1 MKEKSFNKEHLILDH
16 PFPVSLENTKKIIFQ
31 MQNCICQIFKN
42 GLNGTGFFC
51 KIPFNNN
58 YLPVLITNNHILK
71 EEDIDNNKNIELSF
85 LGEMK
90 KINKKIIINDS
101 RKKYTNPD
109 IDISIIEMKP
119 EDGIKDYLEID
130 DDDTNNE
137 FLESEYKNKSVYIVH
152 YPKGELS
159 VSYGVIKDIIDEK
172 RINHLCSTEEGS
184 SGSPILS
191 LKTLKII
198 GIHCGGF
205 DNSKFNSGIFI
216 RYAIKEFIENN
227 FKAYGETKII
237 LNNNRINQNSNHN
250 VNNNT
255 LFLAIMPIF
264 FFPFFLKMKSGLDS
278 SNFIIY
284 KNLISRQ

>member
-42 GLNGTGFFC
+42 VLNGTGFFC

-85 LGEMK
+85 YGEMK

-205 DNSKFNSGIFI
+205 DNSKFNSGTFI
-216 RYAIKEFIENN
+216 RYAIKKFLLKI
-227 FKAYGETKII
+227 YGETKIM
-237 LNNNRINQNSNHN
+237 LNNNMNKKMRINQNSNHN
-250 VNNNT
+250 VNNNN
-255 LFLAIMPIF
+255 I
-264 FFPFFLKMKSGLDS
+264 
-278 SNFIIY
+278 
-284 KNLISRQ
+284 